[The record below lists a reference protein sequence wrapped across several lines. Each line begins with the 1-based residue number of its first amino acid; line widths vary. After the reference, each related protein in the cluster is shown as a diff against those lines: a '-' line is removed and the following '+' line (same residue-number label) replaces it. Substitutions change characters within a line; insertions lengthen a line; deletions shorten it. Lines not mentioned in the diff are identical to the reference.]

1 MRDARTI
8 NSVELTERR
17 IQAVKLYK
25 KGLSRIEIGEI
36 VGVHRNTVG
45 EWLKL
50 WQLGGTRALKA
61 RDSGRPFGSGRMLS
75 AEEEKEIKR
84 CIVDKHPDQLK
95 LPFALWTREA
105 VRLLIKEKF
114 GVKLAIR
121 TVGEYLKR
129 WGFTPQKPVKRAYE
143 RCEKSVQKWLKQEY
157 PAIKKKA
164 EKEGSEIHWGD
175 ETGIRSDDVN
185 GRGYAPKGK
194 TPVRRAKGSPER
206 LNMISSITNQGKV
219 RFMFYKE
226 KMNSDMLIKFMRR
239 LIRDSRRR
247 VVLIL
252 DNLRVHHSKIVKEWL
267 EENKDFIEVHYL
279 PSYSPDLNPD
289 EYLNNDLKAGI
300 SMRPDFRRKGV
311 LKKTAKSHMM
321 SIQRKPERIK
331 KLFQAESI
339 KYAS

>member
-8 NSVELTERR
+8 NAVELTERR
-17 IQAVKLYK
+17 TQAVKLYE
-25 KGLSRIEIGEI
+25 KGLSRQEIGEI

-45 EWLKL
+45 QWLKM
-50 WQLGGTRALKA
+50 WKSDGKRGLKA
-61 RDSGRPFGSGRMLS
+61 KPGGRPKGSGKILS
-75 AEEEKEIKR
+75 EDQEKEIQS
-84 CIVDKHPDQLK
+84 CLIDKHPDQLK

-105 VRLLIKEKF
+105 VRLLIKEKYGF
-114 GVKLAIR
+114 LMAIR
-121 TVGEYLKR
+121 TVGEYLNR

-143 RCEKSVQKWLKQEY
+143 RCEKNVQNWLKKEY
-157 PAIKKKA
+157 PAIENKA
-164 EKEGSEIHWGD
+164 KKEGAEIHWGD

-194 TPVRRAKGSPER
+194 TPIRRSKGTPEK

-226 KMNSDMLIKFMRR
+226 RMHADLLIKFMKR
-239 LIRDSRRR
+239 LISGSKRKI
-247 VVLIL
+247 VLIL
-252 DNLRVHHSKIVKEWL
+252 DNLRVHHSGKVREWL
-267 EENKDFIEVHYL
+267 EKNKNLIEVYYL

-300 SMRPDFRRKGV
+300 SMRPEYRRKGA

-331 KLFQAESI
+331 KLFQAEPI
-339 KYAS
+339 KYAA